1 MIVVNDG
8 DDDEKK
14 NYNNL
19 CQLCNDSS
27 RCTQFSSNIA
37 DDDDEWCCSSR
48 GTVTEHRVIGSS
60 RLSLVLRLSSF
71 ARIVALKNTI

>member
-1 MIVVNDG
+1 MVMMMKRKITIIYVNCVMTARG
-8 DDDEKK
+8 VH
-14 NYNNL
+14 N
-19 CQLCNDSS
+19 S
-27 RCTQFSSNIA
+27 RAILLMMMMSGA
-37 DDDDEWCCSSR
+37 DSSR